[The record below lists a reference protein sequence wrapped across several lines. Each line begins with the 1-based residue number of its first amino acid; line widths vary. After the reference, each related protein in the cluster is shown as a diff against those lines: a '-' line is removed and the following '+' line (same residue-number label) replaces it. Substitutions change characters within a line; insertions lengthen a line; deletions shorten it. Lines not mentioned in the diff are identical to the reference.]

1 MSDENDKADERLAAD
16 AEAYIAAMDRL
27 RHADRLATLN
37 KLASHIAHELGTPLN
52 VIEAYATMMASGEI
66 TGAAVAKNA
75 RIIAEQAGRMTKI
88 IKDIVTFAR
97 RHPSEALPVDLLAL
111 TRTAV
116 ALSDVAGRARKVTL
130 ELDGSS
136 QSVEVTGDSGKL
148 LQVIMNLILNGVQA
162 APEGGTVRVATG
174 VKSHPPADDPE
185 GPPVEHAAIEVSD
198 QGSGI
203 PKESLGKVFKPFFTT
218 KKADEGAGLGLAVA
232 QQIAKDHGGLI
243 EVQSEVGKGSCFTV
257 YLPRGAR

>member
-1 MSDENDKADERLAAD
+1 MSDENDKADEQLS
-16 AEAYIAAMDRL
+16 AEAQEYITALARL

-52 VIEAYATMMASGEI
+52 VIEARALMMASGEV
-66 TGAAVAKNA
+66 TGAAVANNA
-75 RIIAEQAGRMTKI
+75 RIIAEQAARMTKI
-88 IKDIVTFAR
+88 IRDIVTFAR
-97 RHPSEALPVDLLAL
+97 RQSSTSTPVDLLSLVKTAL
-111 TRTAV
+111 GLSAIAGQSRKV
-116 ALSDVAGRARKVTL
+116 ALA
-130 ELDGSS
+130 LDGSS
-136 QSVEVTGDSGKL
+136 QSVEVTGDSSKL

-174 VKSHPPADDPE
+174 VRNRPPADYPE
-185 GPPVEHAAIEVSD
+185 GPPVEYAAIEVRD
-198 QGSGI
+198 QGAGI
-203 PKESLGKVFKPFFTT
+203 PKESLDKVFKPFFTT

-243 EVQSEVGKGSCFTV
+243 EVESEVGKGSCFTV